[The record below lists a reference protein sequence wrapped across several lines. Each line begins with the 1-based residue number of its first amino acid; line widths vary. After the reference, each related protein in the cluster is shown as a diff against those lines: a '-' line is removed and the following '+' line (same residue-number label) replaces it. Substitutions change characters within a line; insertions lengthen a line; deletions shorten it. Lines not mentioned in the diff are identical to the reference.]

1 MKSNLCQHIKK
12 DIIIIAVRIKPS
24 DNYNYNQWLIKGQV
38 YAPKIKKCLAPD

>member
-24 DNYNYNQWLIKGQV
+24 DNYNWIWSVADKRSS
-38 YAPKIKKCLAPD
+38 ACT